1 MTGRLAVLCALA
13 LAVGACATTE
23 PRPESAAGARPAAP
37 PPATAP
43 AAPPP
48 PSRREVLAGQYRARA
63 EALEREGEL
72 RRALDHWEVALAIRP
87 DDQAAKDGRAK
98 LQARIEDAVA
108 TRITEARAA
117 LARGA
122 QVEARKRLL
131 AALAL
136 DPANRTAFQIL
147 QTDARETPFI
157 SHTVRAGDTLA
168 ALAQRYYGD
177 RARSEV
183 IWEANRLPAN
193 PRLVAGTQLKIPEI
207 PGVPFVRPDARLPA
221 GPPGGAPAPAPPT
234 DASTPRV
241 EPPREEPEVNPLL
254 ADAREALDK
263 NDYAVA
269 LADVDRFLAGHP
281 SNREGLDI
289 KKTALYRQ
297 GKQQLDQRQY
307 SESYKTL
314 GQLVRLQPD
323 YQDSPRLLQ
332 QARTRAVERHYNEG
346 LRLYREEKLPEAIR
360 EWRVVLEV
368 DPQHANAQRNIEQAE
383 RLLKGLEQRRKR

>member
-1 MTGRLAVLCALA
+1 MRGRLGLLCALA
-13 LAVGACATTE
+13 LAAGACATTTE
-23 PRPESAAGARPAAP
+23 PRPDSAASARPATP
-37 PPATAP
+37 AP
-43 AAPPP
+43 AAPSAPAP
-48 PSRREVLAGQYRARA
+48 PSKREVLAGQYRARA

-117 LARGA
+117 LGRGA

-136 DPANRTAFQIL
+136 DPANRTAFTLL
-147 QTDARETPFI
+147 QTDARETPFV

-183 IWEANRLPAN
+183 IWEANRLPPN
-193 PRLVAGTQLKIPEI
+193 PRLAAGTQLKIPEI
-207 PGVPFVRPDARLPA
+207 PGVPFVRPDARPPA
-221 GPPGGAPAPAPPT
+221 GPPGGAPAAPPPVET
-234 DASTPRV
+234 TPPRA
-241 EPPREEPEVNPLL
+241 EPPQEPEVNPLL
-254 ADAREALDK
+254 ADAREALDR
-263 NDYAVA
+263 NDYTVA
-269 LADVDRFLAGHP
+269 LADVDRFLAGQP

-297 GKQQLDQRQY
+297 GKQQLDQRKY
-307 SESYKTL
+307 TESYKTL
-314 GQLVRLQPD
+314 GQLARLQPD
-323 YQDSPRLLQ
+323 FQDSPRLLQ
-332 QARTRAVERHYNEG
+332 QARTRAVEQHYNEG

>member
-1 MTGRLAVLCALA
+1 
-13 LAVGACATTE
+13 
-23 PRPESAAGARPAAP
+23 
-37 PPATAP
+37 
-43 AAPPP
+43 
-48 PSRREVLAGQYRARA
+48 VLAGQYRARA

-72 RRALDHWEVALAIRP
+72 RRALDHWEIALAIRP

-98 LQARIEDAVA
+98 LQARIEAAVA

-136 DPANRTAFQIL
+136 DPGNRSAFTLL
-147 QTDARETPFI
+147 QMDARETPFI
-157 SHTVRAGDTLA
+157 NHTVRAGDTLA

-183 IWEANRLPAN
+183 IWEANRLPPN
-193 PRLVAGTQLKIPEI
+193 PRLAAGTQLKIPEI
-207 PGVPFVRPDARLPA
+207 PGVPFVRPDARPPV
-221 GPPGGAPAPAPPT
+221 GPPGGAPAPPPPVE
-234 DASTPRV
+234 ATPPRA
-241 EPPREEPEVNPLL
+241 EPPQEPEVNPLL
-254 ADAREALDK
+254 ADAREALDR
-263 NDYAVA
+263 NDYTVA
-269 LADVDRFLAGHP
+269 LADVDRFLAGQP
-281 SNREGLDI
+281 SSREGLDI

-297 GKQQLDQRQY
+297 GKQQLDQRKY
-307 SESYKTL
+307 TESYKTL

-332 QARTRAVERHYNEG
+332 QARVRAVEQHYNEG

-368 DPQHANAQRNIEQAE
+368 DSQHANAQRNIEQAE